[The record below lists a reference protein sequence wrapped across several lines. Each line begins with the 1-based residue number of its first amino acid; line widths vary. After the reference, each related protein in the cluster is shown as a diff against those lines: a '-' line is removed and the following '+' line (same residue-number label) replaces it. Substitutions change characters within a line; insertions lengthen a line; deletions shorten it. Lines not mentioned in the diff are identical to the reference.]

1 MKLFKINFKYF
12 FGLIVIGQLMLLYCC
27 KKDEIV
33 PGTADQYLAYF
44 PLKQGHW
51 VEYDADS
58 IVHLDI
64 DDSFYLDTAI
74 RVYRFQIR
82 EEIDSA
88 FYDAEGDQAWRISR
102 YRRLTSTD
110 PWSFMNVWTAKVN
123 PSSAQRVEDN
133 IRFIKLSFPLDA
145 REDWNGNAFNN
156 YPMEEYYYEDLHESK
171 MFGNS
176 TFDSTITVI
185 QNDFVSSINRIDKRE
200 VYAKNAGMI
209 YKVLDSLNI
218 AKLPNSTTVILNGT
232 EYKLEV
238 SNYKR

>member
-1 MKLFKINFKYF
+1 MHKNNHLVSFEGYTNINEVLSWIGLNLFTTHDPDE
-12 FGLIVIGQLMLLYCC
+12 LQIG
-27 KKDEIV
+27 
-33 PGTADQYLAYF
+33 
-44 PLKQGHW
+44 
-51 VEYDADS
+51 
-58 IVHLDI
+58 
-64 DDSFYLDTAI
+64 
-74 RVYRFQIR
+74 
-82 EEIDSA
+82 
-88 FYDAEGDQAWRISR
+88 
-102 YRRLTSTD
+102 
-110 PWSFMNVWTAKVN
+110 
-123 PSSAQRVEDN
+123 
-133 IRFIKLSFPLDA
+133 
-145 REDWNGNAFNN
+145 
-156 YPMEEYYYEDLHESK
+156 EYYYEDLHESK